1 MKRRIYALAIVMML
15 VLAQVLSVSA
25 AESARAEMTVSGAP
39 AGVNAVAIRSEGW
52 VCDSAGSMMVS
63 DVGAN
68 CVLLNSLQ
76 ITTTAAPGAA
86 GDYTFSCA
94 AVQAGMNVKAFGM
107 NNFTGMW
114 QELSA
119 TAGAGSITVTMDAAT
134 LTDVALIV
142 VK

>member
-1 MKRRIYALAIVMML
+1 MKRRIYALGIVLML

-25 AESARAEMTVSGAP
+25 AESARAEMAVLASP
-39 AGVNAVAIRSEGW
+39 AGTTAVVIRSEGW

-76 ITTTAAPGAA
+76 VQTTAAPGAA
-86 GDYTFSCA
+86 GDYKLSCA
-94 AVQAGMNVKAFGM
+94 AVQAGMNLKAFGM

-114 QELSA
+114 EEVPA
-119 TAGAGSITVTMDAAT
+119 KAEAGSVTVTMDAAT
-134 LTDVALIV
+134 LSDVAIIV

>member
-25 AESARAEMTVSGAP
+25 AESARAEMTVTGAP

-52 VCDSAGSMMVS
+52 VCDSAGTLMVS
-63 DVGAN
+63 EVGAN

-76 ITTTAAPGAA
+76 ITTTAAPGAP
-86 GDYTFSCA
+86 GDYTFACA
-94 AVQAGMNVKAFGM
+94 AVRAGMNMKAYGM

-114 QELSA
+114 EEVPA
-119 TAGAGSITVTMDAAT
+119 TAGAGSVTVTMDAAT
-134 LTDVALIV
+134 LSDVALIV